1 MKFSASMMKTFHKC
15 SLQAK
20 FNYIDKIPQQTGS
33 AAWFG
38 SIIHSALELMGNGG
52 TLEDALKQFNY
63 DINASEPDYWNRRS
77 SYTQYK
83 DQGQN
88 MLTDFAYKDRWT
100 ENNIIASEHK
110 FMIDIGDHQLRGIV
124 DALSFPKDVSSLD
137 IIDWKTGSR
146 PTNDNLRLDVQ
157 FTAYEYASY
166 QKEFWCGYPGNEDKY
181 PGMINGE
188 ELWER
193 FKDIPRKTIWYDLK
207 KNQDV
212 IIPPHNDLD
221 YGRLYRSM
229 EQISRAVDLEVF
241 VPNISGDSCSWC
253 SYQEICPVY
262 FDPID
267 KAH

>member
-1 MKFSASMMKTFHKC
+1 
-15 SLQAK
+15 
-20 FNYIDKIPQQTGS
+20 
-33 AAWFG
+33 
-38 SIIHSALELMGNGG
+38 
-52 TLEDALKQFNY
+52 
-63 DINASEPDYWNRRS
+63 
-77 SYTQYK
+77 
-83 DQGQN
+83 
-88 MLTDFAYKDRWT
+88 
-100 ENNIIASEHK
+100 
-110 FMIDIGDHQLRGIV
+110 
-124 DALSFPKDVSSLD
+124 
-137 IIDWKTGSR
+137 
-146 PTNDNLRLDVQ
+146 
-157 FTAYEYASY
+157 
-166 QKEFWCGYPGNEDKY
+166 
-181 PGMINGE
+181 MINGE

-267 KAH
+267 KVY